1 MHSQEQI
8 KNIADTLL
16 PNFIPKDPTATE
28 LIFHFTLPPNQSYKV
43 SYQKKNSTWAFIS
56 YEEDER

>member
-1 MHSQEQI
+1 MHSKEQI

-16 PNFIPKDPTATE
+16 PSFIPKDPAETE
-28 LIFHFTLPPNQSYKV
+28 LVFHFTLPPNQSYKV
-43 SYQKKNSTWAFIS
+43 SYKKKNANWQFIG